1 MGQKVHHG
9 LLTAIEND
17 IFYGLSLKHC
27 FYLIASF
34 YTQIH
39 DQFIKNCWIK
49 TKLKSI
55 RPNCKTRRKLVSI

>member
-9 LLTAIEND
+9 LLTAIDND

-39 DQFIKNCWIK
+39 DQFIKNC
-49 TKLKSI
+49 
-55 RPNCKTRRKLVSI
+55 